1 MGPPA
6 ATKTGIKPIVGIEAY
21 YPEYEPDTR
30 LELVERARQ
39 AGLIP
44 SGGSD
49 YHGGYKPGLRIGNG
63 YGDLV
68 VEQAVV
74 EELRTARSGT
84 PGISN

>member
-1 MGPPA
+1 MGL
-6 ATKTGIKPIVGIEAY
+6 EAY

-30 LELVERARQ
+30 LVLVERARM

-49 YHGGYKPGLRIGNG
+49 YHGSYKPGLQLGNG

-68 VEQAVV
+68 VGREVPK
-74 EELRTARSGT
+74 ELRTARG
-84 PGISN
+84 